1 MITIA
6 KKQYPCRITMGA
18 MLRFKRET
26 GKELSAIDRQEF
38 TEILTFLFCCV
49 TSACSADG
57 VDFPYDLE
65 QFADRIPIEDAEKV
79 FADLNLSDT
88 ESAGVKKKK

>member
-18 MLRFKRET
+18 MLRFRRET
-26 GKELSAIDRQEF
+26 GKEMSAIDRQEF

-49 TSACSADG
+49 ASACAADG
-57 VDFPYDLE
+57 VEFPYSLE
-65 QFADRIPIEDAEKV
+65 QFADRIPIEDVEKV
-79 FADLNLSDT
+79 FADLNLAAAD
-88 ESAGVKKKK
+88 SAGVKKKK